1 MIKRQPTTVAQ
12 FDLDMVCYFY
22 PLSIVADI
30 NNFCIA
36 LKEEKGYSN
45 YSIISYRRNLYNL
58 IGIHSH
64 LKFKEAQDQLAL
76 DKFVAKHQFDGV
88 GGNSEFAS
96 LMGMSDLITTA
107 PVSGSK
113 NGKQI
118 RGDFSPSASDA
129 SNTNWSNT
137 NWGNTIS
144 ELANPSATDFRG
156 IGAAVSTLEAV
167 TAESTSDKSASQES
181 FSSKTTGKSSKRKG
195 ALAFL
200 LEDDE
205 SSFSLDKLLH
215 DDEVAIQPTTTKE
228 AKYADLA
235 YVKLPNFTWDEL
247 QLSDF
252 TAVIQQLYLIGLS
265 VNAQNQFIASLRSFF
280 LWLQEKGK
288 VKINPTKLIKTV
300 RGNQEYKIPVDPT
313 EIDHLLNQMDLDT
326 FASIRDYLIFTLMS
340 TMGLR
345 VSEVVSL
352 NLQDINLE
360 NNTITVYGK
369 GKSIR
374 HVPISTTVKH
384 ILNTYLV
391 VRLQYIVRYLEES
404 HYISGRNQ
412 AKNSIA
418 VSNAIENSSVS
429 NQVDAIAS
437 NFANQTANQV
447 ASQTAPH
454 TDALPSVE
462 ATTRNNAKRKGRIPF
477 YQGREQ
483 ELLNDP
489 LLGFED
495 AFAVSLDD
503 DVSIEA
509 KGTEIINLAKR
520 YSDLMAMTL
529 HSEKLRNGKTS
540 YAGAIASL
548 EAELADEKSNSAIM
562 LKRAKLP
569 LGDVAME
576 QFLAQSL
583 DQAEREQALNF
594 SNQSDYHLVH
604 QALQRTRHDMP
615 IHPLHALFL
624 SNRMQRV
631 TVRLVQAKLSK
642 HALKAGNLHK
652 IHPHRLR
659 HAFAVRMYESTQ
671 NIRAVQ
677 MLLGHKTADTTN
689 IYTNLDIKFIKEVFD
704 RTHPDQV
711 AFNKLQE
718 QLEAQ
723 EQVLGQNQGQNQ
735 GQDQDQFLEQD
746 QDSLYVNGGIGAD
759 SRVQGS
765 DVDKVLGRV
774 AVPENAMLDLTTA
787 SRALLPKELAEINHA
802 GTVSLCGSRLNSQSS
817 SRITSPIRSQV
828 NSDQIN
834 PQSNSLQAN
843 PQHFLRSHSDTTLLQ
858 SKHQDD
864 NLTKA
869 STPSTTKPS
878 NTKRKRKSRSKYC
891 TGEMLAN
898 DQLSQADLQQ
908 HEEFDLE
915 AMLATIALNN
925 ARDK

>member
-1 MIKRQPTTVAQ
+1 MIKRQPATVAQ

-22 PLSIVADI
+22 PLSVVADI

-58 IGIHSH
+58 IGIYSH
-64 LKFKEAQDQLAL
+64 LKFKEMQDQLAL
-76 DKFVAKHQFDGV
+76 VKFVAKHQFDGV

-107 PVSGSK
+107 PVAGSK
-113 NGKQI
+113 NGKLI

-129 SNTNWSNT
+129 SN
-137 NWGNTIS
+137 
-144 ELANPSATDFRG
+144 
-156 IGAAVSTLEAV
+156 LEAV
-167 TAESTSDKSASQES
+167 AAESTSDKSASQEW
-181 FSSKTTGKSSKRKG
+181 FSSNTTSKSSKRKS

-205 SSFSLDKLLH
+205 PSFSLDKLLH

-313 EIDHLLNQMDLDT
+313 EIDHLLNQMDLGT

-429 NQVDAIAS
+429 NHVDAIAS

-447 ASQTAPH
+447 TSQTAPN

-477 YQGREQ
+477 YQGRE
-483 ELLNDP
+483 
-489 LLGFED
+489 
-495 AFAVSLDD
+495 
-503 DVSIEA
+503 
-509 KGTEIINLAKR
+509 
-520 YSDLMAMTL
+520 
-529 HSEKLRNGKTS
+529 H
-540 YAGAIASL
+540 
-548 EAELADEKSNSAIM
+548 
-562 LKRAKLP
+562 
-569 LGDVAME
+569 
-576 QFLAQSL
+576 
-583 DQAEREQALNF
+583 
-594 SNQSDYHLVH
+594 
-604 QALQRTRHDMP
+604 
-615 IHPLHALFL
+615 
-624 SNRMQRV
+624 
-631 TVRLVQAKLSK
+631 
-642 HALKAGNLHK
+642 
-652 IHPHRLR
+652 
-659 HAFAVRMYESTQ
+659 
-671 NIRAVQ
+671 
-677 MLLGHKTADTTN
+677 
-689 IYTNLDIKFIKEVFD
+689 
-704 RTHPDQV
+704 
-711 AFNKLQE
+711 
-718 QLEAQ
+718 
-723 EQVLGQNQGQNQ
+723 
-735 GQDQDQFLEQD
+735 
-746 QDSLYVNGGIGAD
+746 
-759 SRVQGS
+759 
-765 DVDKVLGRV
+765 
-774 AVPENAMLDLTTA
+774 
-787 SRALLPKELAEINHA
+787 
-802 GTVSLCGSRLNSQSS
+802 
-817 SRITSPIRSQV
+817 
-828 NSDQIN
+828 
-834 PQSNSLQAN
+834 
-843 PQHFLRSHSDTTLLQ
+843 
-858 SKHQDD
+858 
-864 NLTKA
+864 
-869 STPSTTKPS
+869 
-878 NTKRKRKSRSKYC
+878 
-891 TGEMLAN
+891 
-898 DQLSQADLQQ
+898 
-908 HEEFDLE
+908 
-915 AMLATIALNN
+915 
-925 ARDK
+925 